1 VLPGVTVSVSSP
13 ALQVP
18 SLTTISETDGTYRI
32 TDLPAGVY
40 EVVYDLPGFTKIVRK
55 DIRITTGF
63 LAKLDAVLTVG
74 GLEETITVSGGS
86 PIVDVSATSTGAT
99 LTRDL
104 VEAIPRSKEFSTL
117 LAMTPGV
124 TAAGAPDVG
133 GSNLAAR
140 TAADAFGIAQQPRL
154 TVEGINIGTGS
165 GTNSGVVFSSYNF
178 DEVKVSTS
186 GADAETSTPG
196 ISVQAIIKSG
206 SNQLRG
212 TAETHGQWPQ
222 LQSSN
227 LTEEAKAQGVTAGN
241 ALDTFYGYAFDL
253 GGRIVRDKLWYYV
266 GWNRQTRVEQQ
277 LGFVDGPGADGKYLT
292 GDEPPGLVHTT
303 LDGSTAKLSY
313 QMSKKV
319 KLIGVYQR
327 GAKVIPEFNADR
339 FTPRESLDNYLNPT
353 GVWKGE
359 MQTTLSD
366 QLLVNANGGWGGYIA
381 DHNCARGAEE
391 FFGTTT
397 GLVSRQY
404 LETGQITG
412 PCTNTNYRWRSRYQL
427 DSSITYFPKGTFAG
441 HHEFKTGES
450 IYWEDIYSQDRAMPW
465 GSINHV
471 YDIVNG
477 VSSQPFSVTLYSN
490 PTDLSSKPDNRLD
503 TVAIYLKD
511 TWRISNDF
519 TANLGVRYER
529 QHSFVPAQ
537 AYVGT
542 PEWPTVFP
550 AKTFGMVDVMTWN
563 KVMPRVGIAYQVFAK
578 SVLKGTW
585 GVYADTAGDDFASA
599 YNGNATQT
607 ASFRWHDVNGNSEW
621 DDGESNLAL
630 NNNPDFI
637 NITSAANN
645 IMNKDLRQP
654 TTVEMS
660 LAWEQELTPTMAI
673 HLQGVSKRVRD
684 SYVSVN
690 VLRPYDAYSNIII
703 RTDPGPDGVTGN
715 GDDGGPVTLYDYR
728 NEFRGAAFV
737 GNEPINSSDPDQYY
751 SIESGVS
758 KRMSNNWQ
766 ASVSYFA
773 TKRDSLIDKVIANP
787 NQELFNRDQTWTW
800 GSNVT
805 ALVQLPWALQ
815 LASFVQAKSGTQGE
829 RSYVFRA
836 IPNASTITRRLGQRG
851 TLNNPNYLTTNLKLS
866 RKFRVTKGANLDLT
880 LDAFNIFNT
889 ATATGITKAS
899 GPTYGYI
906 TGILAPRI
914 AQVGAKFTF

>member
-1 VLPGVTVSVSSP
+1 MSRFRSLQGSSLFVVVLAMILTSFRPSAAQTTTSTIYGVIKDSAGGVLPGVTVSVSSP

-18 SLTTISETDGTYRI
+18 SITTISEADGTYRV
-32 TDLPAGVY
+32 TDLPAGAY
-40 EVVYDLPGFTKIVRK
+40 QVVYDLPGFTKIVRN

-63 LAKLDAVLTVG
+63 LAKIDAAMSVG
-74 GLEETITVSGGS
+74 SVEETITVTGGS
-86 PIVDVSATSTGAT
+86 PIVDVSSTSTGAT

-124 TAAGAPDVG
+124 TASGAPDVG

-140 TAADAFGIAQQPRL
+140 TAADAFGIAQQPKL
-154 TVEGINIGTGS
+154 TVEGINIGTGA
-165 GTNSGVVFSSYNF
+165 GNNSGVVFSSYNF

-196 ISVQAIIKSG
+196 ISVQAVIKSG

-212 TAETHGQWPQ
+212 SAETHGQWPQ
-222 LQSSN
+222 LQSTN
-227 LTEEAKAQGVTAGN
+227 LTDEAKAQGVTAGN
-241 ALDTFYGYAFDL
+241 ALDRFYGLAVDL

-266 GWNRQTRVEQQ
+266 GWNSQTRVEQQ

-359 MQTTLSD
+359 VQSALSD
-366 QLLVNANGGWGGYIA
+366 QLLVSANGGWGGYIA
-381 DHNCARGAEE
+381 DHDCARGAEE

-412 PCTNTNYRWRSRYQL
+412 PCTNMNYRWRSRYQL
-427 DSSITYFPKGTFAG
+427 DSSVTYFPKGTFLG
-441 HHEFKTGES
+441 RHELKAGES
-450 IYWEDIYSQDRAMPW
+450 IYWEEIYTQDRAMPW
-465 GSINHV
+465 GSINHE

-477 VSSQPFSVTLYSN
+477 VSSQPFRVTIYSN
-490 PTDLSSKPDNRLD
+490 PTDLSSTPDNRLD
-503 TVAIYLKD
+503 IFAFYVKD
-511 TWRISNDF
+511 TWRITDAF
-519 TANLGVRYER
+519 TANIGVRYER

-537 AYVGT
+537 AYLGT

-550 AKTFGMVDVMTWN
+550 AKTFGFVDVMTWN
-563 KVMPRVGIAYQVFAK
+563 KVMPRVGLAYQLFDK

-607 ASFRWHDVNGNSEW
+607 AQFRWHDLNGNSEW

-630 NNNPDFI
+630 NNNPDFLTI
-637 NITSAANN
+637 SSSANN
-645 IMNKDLRQP
+645 IMNKELRQP

-660 LAWEQELTPTMAI
+660 LAWEQELTPTMSI
-673 HLQGVSKRVRD
+673 HLQGVSKKVRD
-684 SYVSVN
+684 S
-690 VLRPYDAYSNIII
+690 
-703 RTDPGPDGVTGN
+703 VT
-715 GDDGGPVTLYDYR
+715 
-728 NEFRGAAFV
+728 
-737 GNEPINSSDPDQYY
+737 
-751 SIESGVS
+751 
-758 KRMSNNWQ
+758 
-766 ASVSYFA
+766 
-773 TKRDSLIDKVIANP
+773 
-787 NQELFNRDQTWTW
+787 
-800 GSNVT
+800 
-805 ALVQLPWALQ
+805 
-815 LASFVQAKSGTQGE
+815 
-829 RSYVFRA
+829 
-836 IPNASTITRRLGQRG
+836 
-851 TLNNPNYLTTNLKLS
+851 S
-866 RKFRVTKGANLDLT
+866 R
-880 LDAFNIFNT
+880 
-889 ATATGITKAS
+889 
-899 GPTYGYI
+899 
-906 TGILAPRI
+906 
-914 AQVGAKFTF
+914 